1 MRDDPLLRAA
11 RLVGLPVR
19 PLLRSLALGALAA
32 LSALALAGFSAWL
45 ITRAWQ
51 MPPVL
56 SVAIAVTSVRAL
68 GISRAVFR
76 YLERLATHDLA
87 LRAMATARSRIY
99 TAIAGSSG
107 TLAAR
112 IRPADVVART
122 GRDVDDMGESLVRAV
137 VPIGAAAVSATAAVV
152 VLAVVSPW
160 TGVVVAGAW
169 LVAAVAAPWCAVRG
183 AALAE
188 RSAAAARDEAAALTM
203 TLLWHAAELEI
214 AGRRDEIADRAAAA
228 EDRARRAADAG
239 TRVRSW
245 AAGVLPAVSGACVL
259 VACVVGLAVAGSV
272 DATTLGVLILLPL
285 SAFETAAPLVDA
297 ARQLHRSRDAASR
310 VLAVV
315 DAVDDSTV
323 VVADVRPA
331 DGPTPTVV
339 VDEDLRWGHAGR
351 PSAGPIAGG
360 LALGPGSRV
369 AVVGPSGSGKTT
381 LLATI
386 AGLVPPLDGAV
397 TVRDVDGSVDP
408 GEAIRW
414 FASDAHVFA
423 TTVRENLLVARGDAD
438 DERLWD
444 VLHRVGLAD
453 WVRGLE
459 NGLDHL
465 LASGAD
471 SMSTGQRRR
480 LLLARALVCPVPVLL
495 LDEPCENVDP
505 DEADALTAALLDVDS
520 GLVEPGRAVV
530 VVTHRLPPGCAATR
544 VVDLGAVDAGAS
556 GHGAGRFASG
566 DGAHRFASGD
576 GAGRFASGD
585 RAHRFASGENP
596 LPSPGSARNFGR
608 TRGRRWSEVA

>member
-19 PLLRSLALGALAA
+19 PLVRSLALGALAA

-68 GISRAVFR
+68 GISRALFR

-87 LRAMATARSRIY
+87 LRTMATARSRIY
-99 TAIAGSSG
+99 AAIAGG
-107 TLAAR
+107 TGSLAAR

-137 VPIGAAAVSATAAVV
+137 VPIGSAAVSAIAAVA
-152 VLAVVSPW
+152 VLALVSPW
-160 TGVVVAGAW
+160 AGVAVAGAW
-169 LVAAVAAPWCAVRG
+169 VVAAVVAPWCAVRG

-188 RSAAAARDEAAALTM
+188 RAAADARDEATALTM
-203 TLLWHAAELEI
+203 TLLWHAAELEV
-214 AGRRDEIADRAAAA
+214 AGRRDEVAARAAAA
-228 EDRARRAADAG
+228 EDRARRATDAG

-259 VACVVGLAVAGSV
+259 VACLVGLAVAGSV
-272 DATTLGVLILLPL
+272 DATTVGVLILLPL
-285 SAFETAAPLVDA
+285 SAFETATPLVDA

-315 DAVDDSTV
+315 DAAGEPTV
-323 VVADVRPA
+323 AADVRPVERRA
-331 DGPTPTVV
+331 PSVV
-339 VDEDLRWGHAGR
+339 VGEDLRWGHPGR
-351 PSAGPIAGG
+351 LPTGPIAGG

-386 AGLVPPLDGAV
+386 AGLVPQVEGDV
-397 TVRDVDGSVDP
+397 TVHDDDGPVDP
-408 GEAIRW
+408 GETIRW

-444 VLHRVGLAD
+444 VLDRVGVAD
-453 WVRGLE
+453 WVGGLDG
-459 NGLDHL
+459 GLDHV

-505 DEADALTAALLDVDS
+505 DEADALTAALLDRDS
-520 GLVEPGRAVV
+520 GLVEPDRAVV
-530 VVTHRLPPGCAATR
+530 VVTHRLPRHCAAER
-544 VVDLGAVDAGAS
+544 VVDLGVPRNVQAAVTTS
-556 GHGAGRFASG
+556 
-566 DGAHRFASGD
+566 
-576 GAGRFASGD
+576 
-585 RAHRFASGENP
+585 
-596 LPSPGSARNFGR
+596 SA
-608 TRGRRWSEVA
+608 